1 MNTLFSQGKLGK
13 CAIIVAVIAM
23 WSFCGSTIHAKPLG
37 NATVT
42 LVNNDVR
49 YKPGAG
55 DERAAKPKDVVKGA
69 DTVRT
74 GQKSQAELEFE
85 DRTITRLGSNSTFTF
100 DPDKREFQLK
110 KGLLLF
116 DMPKGAGGGKIITPA
131 GTAAIEGTAG
141 IVSYRSAPKI
151 ICLAGVINVLNP
163 NGQLLA
169 QVMPGQ
175 LFIVGVTKYP
185 VNFMLN
191 GIKTGKLM
199 KGGLPNNTKEFDNSN
214 SDQLQQIQSG
224 QLQATPFVMMGGDTD
239 IFIAPPTTTD
249 SQYPQT
255 PEIDPDKPPTP
266 PTPTT
271 FAITS
276 DTTIN
281 AGTGV
286 ISGTGTLQGTVQG
299 GKATFDFGS
308 MNVTV
313 TGSPSG
319 VPAADGMF
327 NADFNTQGTVSFNNL
342 VEGSNIGGPTCNG
355 VNLTFN
361 AASINVANSNF
372 EIGGDGDSGPSSMSF
387 FASGTQNGNVIVDPS
402 TLRVR
407 SGVADG
413 SSYTAGLIHLESA
426 NGYVAF
432 VGDGY
437 DPINDPDDLLRSHA
451 QATINIGEGVYNG
464 GTVEFVSNGTH
475 SYDMVSIHDATIDV
489 AAKDSNG
496 YLTSGNGGS
505 VLLNGKM
512 LVLVEETVDIDAT
525 GATPGTVRLQ
535 SSGTASQVGSIQLMI
550 GDPTGHI
557 TIDAQPAGEYALYA
571 GTLYGDG
578 GSSANF
584 ININGWDNDGT
595 KNILFNSTGPLGGGN
610 IILST
615 TGDISVNNAVF
626 DISSTSYDG
635 GSLTMG
641 YYSGGLY
648 PAASLTVSSTEVD
661 ASGATTGT
669 GGTVQF
675 AANNVS
681 VTGSGWTG
689 GRTLIQAGGAN
700 GGIVSL
706 YSTGEESGDMV
717 YLHNVGIDAA
727 SYDAQVVVPSDNTE
741 NIQFQSEHPESQGG
755 QVNIQG
761 TSLVR
766 MEGTTMIQASGPV
779 PGTISVTAAGTSSDP
794 GYISLD
800 AGSGF
805 IGLLA
810 STFRVEDNASLST
823 MLGEIGI
830 EGNTLAG
837 GTTKTIQFSAP
848 GGAILFS
855 AQNRIS
861 IHGANLDVSGSGS
874 QDGGFMMFGY
884 TSAGGYDISEL
895 THEIKVRNST
905 LLANATTG
913 AGGGITMLAD
923 ADSPD
928 FLTDQG
934 IHFGPNAD
942 VQANG
947 GGGAG
952 TITLAVEG
960 GTTRAAAIG
969 FNTERHS
976 DAGILL
982 QEGYVRLTALNSS
995 SVGSAPTAGSIL
1007 IQGTSI
1013 DGDKSINITA
1023 GNDLGGRIN
1032 FNAKNSITIMD
1043 AMLGVESYPSESE
1056 SESWV
1061 RLGYYNELTD
1071 VGLPT
1076 GRISLTDTIIT
1087 GNGSGVQGANVSL
1100 EAYERVDLF
1109 GGTEIQANSDT
1120 TPGNVTIQVFGTAST
1135 PGVIALNV
1143 LNSTDH
1149 IKIEA
1154 QSESSDINGGE
1165 ISLLGYLD
1173 GGDNINLQAS
1183 GAAGGGQINL
1193 RSFGGYYAPSSWATT
1208 YLGLAGIHIQGA
1220 RLDASAPSDT
1230 AVPAGQITLQ
1240 APYVGL
1246 DTAWLSAGSSFSHGN
1261 DTVGRIEVS
1270 GVNPNGTHLGTEV
1283 NIASS
1288 RLTVG
1293 GTTVADGGILI
1304 TGDTVAIDLAS
1315 MADLDPGP
1323 AQVHIQS
1330 RENTGNWSTTTTDPI
1345 YWTPLYF
1352 IINSSTTID
1361 ASGESVPTI
1370 VGPGGSLN
1378 GTIIDNVAVF
1388 NFGAQNVL
1396 MWPGSPD
1403 TIDNNGL
1410 FAAEFDTTGSFEALN
1425 MQNSGSGSGG
1435 PQTARVTI
1443 RAAGIQIINS
1453 IFAMG
1458 DPLADKGPSQFFL
1471 YSSTDAIAISPYDS
1485 ENPTATASIFV
1496 PRSGMVGGQEMGAT
1510 FHLESAGVTTL
1521 FGGDTTERTT
1531 EVLVGAAYQ
1540 GGTVEIVSTGDGSGP
1555 GGSAEGVHIRNAS
1568 IDVSHAILN
1577 TEGGHQKS
1585 STAAQV
1591 GGNVTVDGKKQV
1603 TIRDTTDIY
1612 ADGTTAGSIQVISEG
1627 TASTAGQVVVNNES
1641 STGYIRLS
1649 AQDSATVLGALT
1661 SGGDINIVG
1670 APRSSGSENVQITAG
1685 GPMGGG
1691 NITITAVQ
1699 NLNIINAQL
1708 NGGNIALTANNVN
1721 INRSLL
1727 SAGSV
1732 SGPAGR
1738 IFITGYSS
1746 ASVLNSI
1753 LQILG
1758 TTAGSGSGIYISSP
1772 TVNLAGTALKPG
1784 PTGSAQIYAN
1794 TLVNP
1799 PASGSYVLNPYTGS
1813 GAP

>member
-1 MNTLFSQGKLGK
+1 MNTLFSQGQLGRI
-13 CAIIVAVIAM
+13 AIIVAVIAM

-42 LVNNDVR
+42 QVNNDVR

-55 DERAAKPKDVVKGA
+55 NERAAKPKDVVKGS

-169 QVMPGQ
+169 KVMPGQ
-175 LFIVGVTKYP
+175 LFIVGVTKHP
-185 VNFMLN
+185 VDFMLN
-191 GIKTGKLM
+191 GIKGGKLM
-199 KGGLPNNTKEFDNSN
+199 KGGLPNNTQEFDNSN
-214 SDQLQQIQSG
+214 NGQLEQIQSG
-224 QLQATPFVMMGGDTD
+224 QLQATPFVMLGEKTD
-239 IFIAPPTTTD
+239 VFIASATTTQE
-249 SQYPQT
+249 QYTQGT
-255 PEIDPDKPPTP
+255 EETEHNEEPPPPP

-271 FAITS
+271 FTITS

-281 AGTGV
+281 AGTG
-286 ISGTGTLQGTVQG
+286 IITGTDSLQGTVQG

-308 MNVTV
+308 ANVTV
-313 TGSPSG
+313 TGNPVG

-327 NADFNTQGTVSFNNL
+327 NADFTTQGTVLFSNL
-342 VEGSNIGGPTCNG
+342 LEDSNIGGPTCNG
-355 VNLTFN
+355 NNLTFS
-361 AASINVANSNF
+361 AASINIVDSIF

-413 SSYTAGLIHLESA
+413 SSYTPGLIQLESA

-432 VGDGY
+432 VGSGY
-437 DPINDPDDLLRSHA
+437 DPSNDPDDLLRSHA
-451 QATINIGEGVYNG
+451 QATINVGDGIYNG

-475 SYDMVSIHDATIDV
+475 TQDGVYISDATIDV
-489 AAKDSNG
+489 AARDNNG
-496 YLTSGNGGS
+496 YLTSGNGGD
-505 VLLNGKM
+505 VLLSGTTR
-512 LVLVEETVDIDAT
+512 VLIQETVDIDAT
-525 GATPGTVRLQ
+525 GYTPGTVTLQ

-557 TIDAQPAGEYALYA
+557 TVDARPGGYYAVY
-571 GTLYGDG
+571 GDISYGDG
-578 GSSANF
+578 GSSANY
-584 ININGWDNDGT
+584 ININGWDNDVT

-610 IILST
+610 VILST
-615 TGDISVNNAVF
+615 TGDISVNNAAF

-648 PAASLTVSSTEVD
+648 GAANLTVSSIEVD

-675 AANNVS
+675 AAGNVS
-681 VTGSGWTG
+681 VTGSGWTEG
-689 GRTLIQAGGAN
+689 GTLVKAGGVN
-700 GGIVSL
+700 GGTVNL

-717 YLHNVGIDAA
+717 YLRNVGIDAA
-727 SYDAQVVVPSDNTE
+727 SYNAGVVVPSDDTE
-741 NIQFQSEHPESQGG
+741 NIPPAPLSTGPQGG
-755 QVNIQG
+755 QVNIEG

-766 MEGTTMIQASGPV
+766 MEGTTVMQAGGPV

-848 GGAILFS
+848 GGAMLFS

-861 IHGANLDVSGSGS
+861 VHGANLDVSGTGS

-895 THEIKVRNST
+895 THEITVRNST
-905 LLANATTG
+905 LLANATIG
-913 AGGGITMLAD
+913 AGGTITMMAD

-928 FLTDQG
+928 SLTTQG

-942 VQANG
+942 IQANG

-952 TITLAVEG
+952 TITVAVQG

-969 FNTERHS
+969 FNTESHN
-976 DAGILL
+976 DAGVLL
-982 QEGYVRLTALNSS
+982 QEGYVRLTALGSS

-1007 IQGTSI
+1007 IQGTSF
-1013 DGDKSINITA
+1013 DGDKSINIA
-1023 GNDLGGRIN
+1023 AMNDLGGQIN
-1032 FNAKNSITIMD
+1032 FNAKESITIKD
-1043 AMLGVESYPSESE
+1043 AMLDVESYSSESE

-1076 GRISLTDTIIT
+1076 GRISLTGTIIN
-1087 GNGSGVQGANVSL
+1087 GNGSGVQGASVWL
-1100 EAYERVDLF
+1100 EAYDRVDLLS
-1109 GGTEIQANSDT
+1109 GTDIQANSDT
-1120 TPGNVTIQVFGTAST
+1120 TPGNVTIQAFGTDST

-1165 ISLLGYLD
+1165 ISLLGYED
-1173 GGDNINLQAS
+1173 GGYNINLQAS
-1183 GAAGGGQINL
+1183 GIAGGGQINL
-1193 RSFGGYYAPSSWATT
+1193 RAFGGYYAPSSWATT

-1230 AVPAGQITLQ
+1230 AVPAGQITLD

-1246 DTAWLSAGSSFSHGN
+1246 DTAWLSAGSFLSHGN

-1288 RLTVG
+1288 TLTVG
-1293 GTTVADGGILI
+1293 GVTVADGGIFI
-1304 TGDTVAIDLAS
+1304 TGDTVNIDQYS
-1315 MADLDPGP
+1315 TFDTGP

-1330 RENTGNWSTTTTDPI
+1330 RENTGEWSTSSSDPI

-1361 ASGESVPTI
+1361 VSGAIPTI
-1370 VGPGGSLN
+1370 AGPGGSLN
-1378 GTIIDNVAVF
+1378 GTKTDDVAVF
-1388 NFGAQNVL
+1388 DFGAQNVL

-1435 PQTARVTI
+1435 TQTARVTVH
-1443 RAAGIQIINS
+1443 AAGIQIINS

-1458 DPLADKGPSQFFL
+1458 DPLADNGPSQFLL

-1485 ENPTATASIFV
+1485 ENPTATASIFA
-1496 PRSGMVGGQEMGAT
+1496 PRSGTVNEQEVGAT

-1540 GGTVEIVSTGDGSGP
+1540 GGTVEIVSTGDGSGS

-1568 IDVSHAILN
+1568 IDVSHAVLDG
-1577 TEGGHQKS
+1577 EGMYMS
-1585 STAAQV
+1585 STPAQV

-1603 TIRDTTDIY
+1603 TIQDTTDII
-1612 ADGTTAGSIQVISEG
+1612 ADGDTAGSIQVASEG
-1627 TASTAGQVVVNNES
+1627 TASTAGQVVVNTES

-1649 AQDSATVLGALT
+1649 AQDSATVFNALT
-1661 SGGDINIVG
+1661 SGGDIDILG
-1670 APRSSGSENVQITAG
+1670 APRSSGNENVQITAG
-1685 GPMGGG
+1685 GPMGTGS
-1691 NITITAVQ
+1691 ITITAVQ

-1708 NGGNIALTANNVN
+1708 NAGNIALAANNVN
-1721 INRSLL
+1721 INSSLL
-1727 SAGSV
+1727 SAGSA
-1732 SGPAGR
+1732 SGAAGR
-1738 IFITGYSS
+1738 IFVTGYSS
-1746 ASVLNSI
+1746 ASILNSI